1 VMPRPHPL
9 NVAADAVTLLAFV
22 FMFSA
27 AWLAHRRGQQRKA
40 WSVAA
45 VVFVLFL
52 VDAADKLQTYGAMWD
67 VYLTQLAFAALVIGV
82 SIALRRQSSRTDAE
96 LAGYRSHL
104 EALVDERLRDLEV
117 AHARLAQES
126 RERLATAGVLRRRVA
141 ELDALQHISR
151 MLADRSDLDTV
162 LRQIAPVIASF
173 LEADHVRVVVAGDEA
188 NESGRAEAEP
198 PEPHHEAAA
207 GLLVVPLVARGHAV
221 GALHVSR
228 DEGEPFSDQE
238 RRLAQTVADDVA
250 AAVENELLHAQQT
263 REAAEEER
271 QRLARDLHDAV
282 SQTVY
287 SAVLIAEAL
296 PAVWERDPDEGL
308 RNLARLQRLVRAAL
322 AEMRALLYEL
332 RPAALEAAPLGSLL
346 DRLGDVI
353 AGQLQGTVTVRADEV
368 LDLAADDKLVLYRV
382 TQEALSNII
391 KHAQATEATV
401 DVTAGDGMV
410 SLRVQDNG
418 KGFDLDRIGPSG
430 MGIRMMRERLEKAGG
445 SLAIQSAAGQGT
457 TIRAVLP
464 GPTQT
469 RAAAEAV

>member
-1 VMPRPHPL
+1 
-9 NVAADAVTLLAFV
+9 
-22 FMFSA
+22 
-27 AWLAHRRGQQRKA
+27 
-40 WSVAA
+40 
-45 VVFVLFL
+45 
-52 VDAADKLQTYGAMWD
+52 
-67 VYLTQLAFAALVIGV
+67 
-82 SIALRRQSSRTDAE
+82 
-96 LAGYRSHL
+96 
-104 EALVDERLRDLEV
+104 
-117 AHARLAQES
+117 
-126 RERLATAGVLRRRVA
+126 
-141 ELDALQHISR
+141 
-151 MLADRSDLDTV
+151 
-162 LRQIAPVIASF
+162 
-173 LEADHVRVVVAGDEA
+173 
-188 NESGRAEAEP
+188 
-198 PEPHHEAAA
+198 
-207 GLLVVPLVARGHAV
+207 
-221 GALHVSR
+221 
-228 DEGEPFSDQE
+228 
-238 RRLAQTVADDVA
+238 
-250 AAVENELLHAQQT
+250 VENELLHAQQT

-296 PAVWERDPDEGL
+296 PAVWERDHDEGR

-353 AGQLQGTVTVRADEV
+353 AGQLQGTVTVRADEG